1 MGLIEDCRE
10 LSDADLTRD
19 LRFLAQRDHHC
30 LAKLLAHLAEFDR
43 RQLCAEQSGS
53 LFNHCVHA
61 LGYDEF
67 DAYRR
72 IRAART
78 VRRFPAVLEL
88 IEKGRLSLTAI
99 VVLHPH
105 LTPDNARAWFAV
117 ACGKSR
123 RQLEVLVAA
132 RHPQDPRPDSLRRF
146 PAGGASLAWSAP
158 PQAVDVLPNGGP
170 SATAA
175 PALHQAADA
184 AGAPPLPTGDA
195 SPEPGSRPHE
205 WQAMVPISLDRVR
218 IGFDAGIAVMSLIDR
233 ARQILRHKYPAG
245 RLEDLVKEA
254 LELLLDRKDP
264 QRRLT
269 LKPAPVVRDA
279 AALPAD
285 APRFLRARAA
295 GRYIPA
301 WVKRAAWERDG
312 GRCAWRE
319 ADGTVCGSKD
329 WLEYD
334 HLRPFA
340 KGGRS
345 DSPRNVRLLCRAHN
359 AEAARAAGLSAA
371 APAS

>member
-1 MGLIEDCRE
+1 MNELIEQCRA
-10 LSDADLTRD
+10 LSDTDLTRE
-19 LRFLAQRDHHC
+19 LGFLAERERRN
-30 LAKLLAHLAEFDR
+30 LTGLLIHLGEYDR
-43 RQLCAEQSGS
+43 RRLPERTGQQST
-53 LFNHCVHA
+53 FMYCVRVLH
-61 LGYDEF
+61 YDEGG
-67 DAYRR
+67 AYRR
-72 IRAART
+72 VHAARVLRRYPAILPQIT
-78 VRRFPAVLEL
+78 KGSLTLTSLLLLSPILNETNSAELFREADGKTKREIEMIVARRDPRPPMPDHARRFPAPPPW
-88 IEKGRLSLTAI
+88 I
-99 VVLHPH
+99 
-105 LTPDNARAWFAV
+105 
-117 ACGKSR
+117 
-123 RQLEVLVAA
+123 
-132 RHPQDPRPDSLRRF
+132 PRP
-146 PAGGASLAWSAP
+146 ASSEPSPPAP
-158 PQAVDVLPNGGP
+158 PPAVDD
-170 SATAA
+170 AA
-175 PALHQAADA
+175 PAGQYAEV
-184 AGAPPLPTGDA
+184 LPRT
-195 SPEPGSRPHE
+195 PPHE
-205 WQAMVPISLDRVR
+205 WQAIVPLAVDRVR

-269 LKPAPVVRDA
+269 LKPAQAVRDA